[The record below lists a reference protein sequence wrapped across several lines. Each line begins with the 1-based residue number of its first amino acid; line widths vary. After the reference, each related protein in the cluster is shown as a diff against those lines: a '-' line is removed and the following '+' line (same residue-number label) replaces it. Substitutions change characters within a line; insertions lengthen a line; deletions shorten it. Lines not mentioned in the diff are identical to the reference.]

1 MTIKENSYF
10 AGMVKSLGFQQKK
23 QDVSVGVMETGEYTF
38 GTQAPERMTVIKGVL
53 LVKLADEMDWKTY
66 QSGESFEVA
75 GNSSFDVE
83 VKDSTAYLC
92 EYL

>member
-1 MTIKENSYF
+1 
-10 AGMVKSLGFQQKK
+10 
-23 QDVSVGVMETGEYTF
+23 METGEYTF